1 MEMPRRF
8 QESPLRPAHHALGKL
23 RVELKKRG
31 GKEGGNL
38 NEKLLSYVDT
48 IDATLRQ
55 IEPLSNMLKLI
66 NQQTE
71 LAVSTLRLAERS
83 ESSHDENGDDG
94 SSETKG
100 E

>member
-1 MEMPRRF
+1 MNAGIR
-8 QESPLRPAHHALGKL
+8 ESPLRPAHNALGKL
-23 RVELKKRG
+23 RLELKKRG

-71 LAVSTLRLAERS
+71 LAVSTLRLAAAQEG
-83 ESSHDENGDDG
+83 HENGDDG
-94 SSETKG
+94 TSQTKG

>member
-1 MEMPRRF
+1 MNVATR
-8 QESPLRPAHHALGKL
+8 ESPLRPAHHALGKL
-23 RVELKKRG
+23 RQELKKRG

-71 LAVSTLRLAERS
+71 LAVSTLRLAAAQS
-83 ESSHDENGDDG
+83 DGNDHDNGDDG
-94 SSETKG
+94 HSETKG

>member
-1 MEMPRRF
+1 MMGQQ
-8 QESPLRPAHHALGKL
+8 QESPLRPAVNALGKL

-48 IDATLRQ
+48 IDATLKQ

-71 LAVSTLRLAERS
+71 LAVSTLRLAAAQA
-83 ESSHDENGDDG
+83 HHQIENGDDG

>member
-1 MEMPRRF
+1 MNANAGLR
-8 QESPLRPAHHALGKL
+8 ESPLRPAHNALGKL
-23 RVELKKRG
+23 RQELKKRG

-71 LAVSTLRLAERS
+71 LAVSTLRLAAATQEG
-83 ESSHDENGDDG
+83 HENGDDG
-94 SSETKG
+94 TSQTKG